1 MTLINTTPNCP
12 LPLGDHPKV
21 LMAHGSGGRM
31 SAQLIDKLFRP
42 AFENPDLDTLHDG
55 AVLTLPQSLSQP
67 LSQPLLQ
74 QRIAIT
80 TDSFVVNPL
89 FFPGGDIGCL
99 AVNGTVNDL
108 AMCGARPLYLS
119 VGFILEEGLA
129 MQTLWQI
136 IQSMRAAADI
146 ANVHIVTGDT
156 KVVER
161 GHGDG
166 MYINTT
172 GIGVLEHE
180 QVIGPAQVHADDVV
194 LLSGDI
200 GRHGM
205 AVMAQRE
212 NLSFDSH
219 LISDCAPLAEI
230 VLDLLKAK
238 IDIHCLRDATR
249 GGLAAVLNE
258 ISLASGLQIDCDESA
273 IAVNDDV
280 RSACEIL
287 GIDPFH
293 VANEGCFVALINPKD
308 KNRALEIMQQY
319 NTNAA
324 VIGTVH
330 KTDSAIVTLR
340 TAIGGK
346 RILDLPTGELLP
358 RIC

>member
-1 MTLINTTPNCP
+1 
-12 LPLGDHPKV
+12 
-21 LMAHGSGGRM
+21 MAHGSGGRM
-31 SAQLIDKLFRP
+31 TAQLIDKLFRS
-42 AFENPDLDTLHDG
+42 AFDNPDLDTVHDG
-55 AVLTLPQSLSQP
+55 AILNLPSQ
-67 LSQPLLQ
+67 
-74 QRIAIT
+74 RVVMT

-99 AVNGTVNDL
+99 AINGTVNDL
-108 AMCGARPLYLS
+108 AMCGARPRYLS

-129 MQTLWQI
+129 METLWQI
-136 IQSMRAAADI
+136 VQSMRRAADI
-146 ANVHIVTGDT
+146 AKVHIVTGDT

-166 MYINTT
+166 LFINTT

-180 QVIGPAQVHADDVV
+180 RLIGPAQVRAGDSV

-212 NLSFDSH
+212 NLSFESVQEIGLESGLESELNSGDLKSA
-219 LISDCAPLAEI
+219 LESDCAPLAEL
-230 VLDLLKAK
+230 VLSLLKAGV
-238 IDIHCLRDATR
+238 DIHCLRDATR

-258 ISLASGLQIDCDESA
+258 IAQASDLQIDCEEAA
-273 IAVNDDV
+273 IKINDDV

-287 GIDPFH
+287 GIDPLH
-293 VANEGCFVALINPKD
+293 VANEGCFVAIINPAD
-308 KNRALEIMQQY
+308 KHKALAIMQQY
-319 NTNAA
+319 NPKASI
-324 VIGTVH
+324 IGTVQQS
-330 KTDSAIVTLR
+330 TSALVTLG

-346 RILDLPTGELLP
+346 RILDLPSGELLP